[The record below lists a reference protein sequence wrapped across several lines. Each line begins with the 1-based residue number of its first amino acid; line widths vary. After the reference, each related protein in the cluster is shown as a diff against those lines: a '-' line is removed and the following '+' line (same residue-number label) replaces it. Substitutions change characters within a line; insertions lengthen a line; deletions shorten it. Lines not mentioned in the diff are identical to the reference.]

1 MSKRPDR
8 YYEFGPFRASV
19 NDRLLL
25 RDGQIVPLT
34 PKAFDLLLALVENSG
49 RVLSKDELMRQ
60 VWAESFVEEA
70 NLSRNVFTLRKALG
84 EVPDQN
90 QYIETIPKRGYRFVA
105 PVKELRDGAADVDLA
120 PRRTPG
126 PGSEKEPPAASH
138 GPKAQRRWGTGLTV
152 LIISLIVAGLA
163 IAVYH
168 FAGPVDPKPST
179 SAASKSIAVLPFK
192 IIGEEEGN
200 QYLSLGMAD
209 ALITKLSNIRRISV
223 RPTAA
228 VRKYTDLEQDPV
240 VVGRE
245 LRVDSVLEGNIQKLG
260 SRIRVTV
267 QLVNIEERL
276 PLWAV
281 KFDEDF
287 TEVFQVQDSI
297 SEKIIKALSLK
308 LTHDEQELLVKRY
321 TDNVQAY
328 EFYLRGRSYL
338 VSLTKEDTQ
347 KAMEA
352 FESAILLDN
361 NYAPAYAGLARASA
375 QMRIRFASEAEIK
388 GWAERAERE
397 ANQALRL
404 DSELAEAHEALAAIY
419 RYTEFNWER
428 TIKESRL
435 AIELNPNLDM
445 PHTYLAGA
453 FYHLGLLDM
462 VDEEARHAME
472 INQANRVEPL
482 RSQGI
487 AALLGGRYAEAAQ
500 LLEQMQHLTGT
511 PLSDTW
517 LAQAYFYEGQ
527 RAKAEAT
534 LAQLSGSGQVER
546 RAQATLAS
554 FLAAR
559 GNRAEAEALLRNVFA
574 GSYMDH
580 HVAYSVGVTYAQ
592 LHDYRRALLWLA
604 RAVDTGFLCYPWY
617 EKDPLLQP
625 LRGSTEFQHFIET
638 LRKSWE
644 GEKARYA
651 NP

>member
-1 MSKRPDR
+1 MIMSRQPDH

-25 RDGQIVPLT
+25 RDGEIVPLT
-34 PKAFDLLLALVENSG
+34 PKAFDLLLALVENGG
-49 RVLSKDELMRQ
+49 RLLSKEELMKQ
-60 VWAESFVEEA
+60 VWANSFVEEA

-84 EVPDQN
+84 EIPDQI

-105 PVKELRDGAADVDLA
+105 PLKEMRSEAANLDTT
-120 PRRTPG
+120 PQRTADHE
-126 PGSEKEPPAASH
+126 SKRETPASNR
-138 GPKAQRRWGTGLTV
+138 GKAQGRWKTGLIF
-152 LIISLIVAGLA
+152 LIILAGLA
-163 IAVYH
+163 IAIYYFV
-168 FAGPVDPKPST
+168 GSINSKQ
-179 SAASKSIAVLPFK
+179 SASSANNSIAVLPFK
-192 IIGEEEGN
+192 VIGEEEGN

-209 ALITKLSNIRRISV
+209 SLITKLSNIRRISV

-228 VRKYTDLEQDPV
+228 VRKYTDREQDPV
-240 VVGRE
+240 AAGRE
-245 LRVDSVLEGNIQKLG
+245 LRVDSVLQGNIQKLG
-260 SRIRVTV
+260 NRIRVTV
-267 QLVNIEERL
+267 QLVNIGDGS

-297 SEKIIKALSLK
+297 SEKVIKALSLK
-308 LTHDEQELLVKRY
+308 LTRDEQELLTKRY

-328 EFYLRGRSYL
+328 ELYLQGRSYL
-338 VSLTKEDTQ
+338 VSLTREETQ
-347 KAMEA
+347 KAIEA
-352 FESAILLDN
+352 FESAVLLDN

-375 QMRIRFASEAEIK
+375 QMRIRFASETEIK
-388 GWAERAERE
+388 DWAERAERE
-397 ANQALRL
+397 AHQSLKL
-404 DSELAEAHEALAAIY
+404 DAGLAEAHEALAAIY
-419 RYTEFNWER
+419 RYTEFDWER

-435 AIELNPNLDM
+435 AIESNPNLDM

-453 FYHLGLLDM
+453 YYHLGLLDM
-462 VDEEARHAME
+462 VDQEARQAME
-472 INQANRVEPL
+472 INQVNRIEPL

-487 AALLGGRYAEAAQ
+487 AAFLSGRFTEAAQ
-500 LLEQMQHLTGT
+500 VLEQMQHLSGA

-527 RAKAEAT
+527 RAKAET
-534 LAQLSGSGQVER
+534 LLAELRGSAQVER
-546 RAQATLAS
+546 RAQATQAS

-559 GNRAEAEALLRNVFA
+559 GNRAKAEALLRELFA

-580 HVAYSVGVTYAQ
+580 HVAYSIGVTYAQ
-592 LHDYRRALLWLA
+592 LRDYDRALQWLA

-625 LRGSTEFQHFIET
+625 LRSNAEFHHFIET

-644 GEKARYA
+644 AGKARYA
-651 NP
+651 SL